1 MAPCLTPPERLGR
14 TRLPDGRSMGWAEW
28 GPESGRPVL
37 LCAESATSR
46 WLGLDSSA
54 VGRLGVR
61 LITVDRPGLGVSDA
75 AAGWTLEDW
84 TRDVRAFAESR
95 ELADMAAIGYS
106 IGAPF
111 ALACAAAG
119 AVVGASVVSGTD
131 ELAHPMFEGVL
142 EPEVSM
148 LVRRVA
154 DDPALAEK
162 LLAHQTDAETLWEV
176 VTATGNSA
184 DRRIYADPAFDAAY
198 RRALTEGFSQGPAGY
213 ARETV
218 VAFGPW
224 PFEPSKIT
232 VPVDLWY
239 SEQDTNPFHS
249 PDLGAS
255 LAARIP
261 AARRH
266 LLADAGTALLWT
278 HAHRIVR
285 SLLGRTSTS

>member
-1 MAPCLTPPERLGR
+1 M
-14 TRLPDGRSMGWAEW
+14 
-28 GPESGRPVL
+28 
-37 LCAESATSR
+37 
-46 WLGLDSSA
+46 
-54 VGRLGVR
+54 
-61 LITVDRPGLGVSDA
+61 SDA
-75 AAGWTLEDW
+75 AVGWTLKDW
-84 TRDVRAFAESR
+84 TRDIRAFAESR
-95 ELADMAAIGYS
+95 GLVDMAAIGYS

-111 ALACAAAG
+111 ALACAAVG

-131 ELAHPMFEGVL
+131 ELAHPTCEGVL
-142 EPEVSM
+142 EPEVSV

-162 LLAHQTDAETLWEV
+162 LLAHQAEAEVLWEV
-176 VTATGNSA
+176 VTGTGNSA
-184 DRRIYADPAFDAAY
+184 DGRVYADPAFDAAY
-198 RRALTEGFSQGPAGY
+198 RRALTEGFFQGPAGY

-218 VAFGPW
+218 VAVSPW
-224 PFEPSKIT
+224 PFDPSKIM

-255 LAARIP
+255 LAARMP

-278 HAHRIVR
+278 HADRIVR